1 MQFIIKTA
9 RQLFLGRIISG
20 TTMSVK
26 SVTTIPDKTENTTS
40 YSSLDSILWCNV
52 LLIVAA
58 HIAGVYGFYLGIAAA
73 KWQTVVWTA
82 FLIVFAGFGITAGAH
97 RLWSHRSYR
106 AKWPLR
112 LLVAVGQT
120 MALQHHIYHW
130 VLNHRMHH
138 KYSETD
144 ADPFNVQ
151 RGFFFSHVGWTLCE
165 EHPEVTRRRKAI
177 VMTDI
182 QEDPIVVYQQ
192 KLYVPLAF
200 VLGVVVPVMI
210 PGYFWGECQRTSF
223 FMSFALRFVVTSNVT
238 WMINSVSH
246 ILPGST
252 WGSRPYDRAI
262 GSTENRLVA
271 VLAIGE
277 GWHNYHHV
285 FPWDYKAAEFGDY
298 SANWTTALIDWFAD
312 IGWVTD
318 RKTVPERVLCNRVRR
333 TGDGSHPVSSNEI
346 L

>member
-1 MQFIIKTA
+1 MELCSHRRTHAIYHQN
-9 RQLFLGRIISG
+9 
-20 TTMSVK
+20 
-26 SVTTIPDKTENTTS
+26 SVTTTSHKIENTTS
-40 YSSLDSILWCNV
+40 YSSLDNILWCNV

-58 HIAGVYGFYLGIAAA
+58 HIASVYGFYLSIAAA

-82 FLIVFAGFGITAGAH
+82 FLVLFVGFGITAGAH

-165 EHPEVTRRRKAI
+165 EHPEVTRR
-177 VMTDI
+177 
-182 QEDPIVVYQQ
+182 
-192 KLYVPLAF
+192 
-200 VLGVVVPVMI
+200 VVVPVAI

-223 FMSFALRFVVTSNVT
+223 FISFALRFVVTSNVT

-246 ILPGST
+246 TLPEST

-285 FPWDYKAAEFGDY
+285 FPWDYKASELSDY
-298 SANWTTALIDWFAD
+298 STNWTTALIDWFAD
-312 IGWVTD
+312 IDWVSD
-318 RKTVPERVLCNRVRR
+318 RKTVPEKIPCNRILR
-333 TGDGSHPVSSNEI
+333 TGDGPHFVSAKHEI